1 MIENPMHS
9 LKKNSNFESDINLEL
24 DSNFG
29 SDSDFEPDDDFD
41 SIMGVIHVPEE
52 SDPVEHGTIICTT
65 FNEGR
70 DGENETKD
78 NIGE

>member
-1 MIENPMHS
+1 M
-9 LKKNSNFESDINLEL
+9 LT
-24 DSNFG
+24 
-29 SDSDFEPDDDFD
+29 DDDFD